1 MSAKLHAGDVAVV
14 IPAYNEG
21 STIADVVKRAR
32 AQVAR
37 VIVVDDGSTDNTVA
51 ELADMDITLLRNTV
65 NCGKGASLWRGAR
78 HALEGGAR
86 AVITLDADGQHSPE
100 DIPRV
105 IAAAEAAPDTIVIAS
120 RLRHQENA
128 PALRLFANRMANF
141 WISWAAGYFIADSQ
155 SGFRLYPTNVLQQV
169 TVSHER
175 QHSFVF
181 ESEILIDA
189 AWKGVQSLP
198 VPIDSVYFEA
208 ARPSH
213 YRATADTLLI
223 IRMVAGRLLRK
234 GMNPLGLLRVLRS
247 LISRPAPANNL
258 SKQ

>member
-1 MSAKLHAGDVAVV
+1 MSGKLHAGDVAVV
-14 IPAYNEG
+14 IPAYNEAA
-21 STIADVVKRAR
+21 TIADVARRAR
-32 AQVAR
+32 AQAAR
-37 VIVVDDGSTDNTVA
+37 VIVVDDGSTDGTVD
-51 ELADMDITLLRNTV
+51 ELQDVDVTLLRNTV
-65 NCGKGASLWRGAR
+65 NCGKGASLWRGTRYAV
-78 HALEGGAR
+78 EGGAR
-86 AVITLDADGQHSPE
+86 AVITLDADGQHCPE

-105 IAAAEAAPDTIVIAS
+105 IAAAEAAPDTIIIAS

-155 SGFRLYPTNVLQQV
+155 SGFRLYPAGLLEKVQV
-169 TVSHER
+169 AHER

-189 AWKGVQSLP
+189 AWKGVRSLP
-198 VPIDSVYFEA
+198 VPIETLYFEA

-223 IRMVAGRLLRK
+223 IRMVAGRLLRR
-234 GMNPLGLLRVLRS
+234 GLNPLGLLRVLAA
-247 LISRPAPANNL
+247 LLRPR
-258 SKQ
+258 KTRDE